1 MHDFA
6 APIPRCSKD
15 IAVSSLFPCAE
26 RLSNSFSVECFLLA
40 YNLNEFKSRII
51 FLSLEHLSSLGY
63 FNIAFLYT
71 FYLFILVFLVATRF
85 LVAVHSCMGW
95 ILIEKKKQKQTLNTS
110 SSFQKEQFAAFKGS
124 EQRQEKTYFQV
135 VEKIEEEDLQK
146 QQDSFLQLAQLF
158 SQWKAHW
165 NIVLNFPDSR

>member
-1 MHDFA
+1 
-6 APIPRCSKD
+6 
-15 IAVSSLFPCAE
+15 
-26 RLSNSFSVECFLLA
+26 
-40 YNLNEFKSRII
+40 
-51 FLSLEHLSSLGY
+51 
-63 FNIAFLYT
+63 
-71 FYLFILVFLVATRF
+71 
-85 LVAVHSCMGW
+85 MGW
-95 ILIEKKKQKQTLNTS
+95 ILIEKKKKKQTLKTS
-110 SSFQKEQFAAFKGS
+110 SIFQKEQFAAFKGS